1 MKTETT
7 ARNYRPEKEATYSPE
22 EAAAIEYF
30 GPEFATLNFPPDGSD
45 NTPKKLRAPLPS
57 HGGRA

>member
-30 GPEFATLNFPPDGSD
+30 GPEFATLNFPPDT
-45 NTPKKLRAPLPS
+45 NNEVRAPLPS
-57 HGGRA
+57 QGRWT

>member
-7 ARNYRPEKEATYSPE
+7 ARNYRPEKDATYSPE

-30 GPEFATLNFPPDGSD
+30 GPEFATLNFPPDT
-45 NTPKKLRAPLPS
+45 NNEVRAPLPS
-57 HGGRA
+57 QGRWT